1 MMNIRQQQKNGIQII
16 ELEGRMDIDGVT
28 QLDRVLENANSDGQ
42 YKAIL
47 DMGGV
52 VYLNSASL
60 HTLARYQQTYQKKG
74 GDLRLAKLSPI
85 VQRVF
90 QMVGFRRFFRNYSTV
105 DAAMLGL

>member
-1 MMNIRQQQKNGIQII
+1 MNIRQQQKNGIQVI
-16 ELEGRMDIDGVT
+16 EIEGRMDVNGVA
-28 QLDRVLENANSDGQ
+28 QLDRVLSDSLTDGY
-42 YKAIL
+42 YKTIL

-52 VYLNSASL
+52 AYLNSAAL
-60 HTLARYQQTYQKKG
+60 HTLARYQQTNQKKG

-90 QMVGFRRFFRNYSTV
+90 QMIGFRRFFRNYSTV

>member
-1 MMNIRQQQKNGIQII
+1 MNIRQQNKNGIQII
-16 ELEGRMDIDGVT
+16 EIQGRIDVDGVA
-28 QLDRVLENANSDGQ
+28 QLDRVLHNAIADGQ
-42 YKAIL
+42 YKTIL

-52 VYLNSASL
+52 VYLNSAGL
-60 HTLARYQQTYQKKG
+60 HTLARYQQTNQKKG

-90 QMVGFRRFFRNYSTV
+90 QMIGFRRFFRNYSTV